1 MNTVND
7 ERLELLQSIAHET
20 LGISLLQP
28 TGKPTEDFRIISIE
42 NLACA
47 LEAAYD
53 AGLLVG
59 AQIVRAAS
67 ETRCSE

>member
-20 LGISLLQP
+20 LGISSLQP
-28 TGKPTEDFRIISIE
+28 TGKPTADFRVVSIE
-42 NLACA
+42 NLSLA

-59 AQIVRAAS
+59 ARTLCATG
-67 ETRCSE
+67 ETRFG

>member
-7 ERLELLQSIAHET
+7 ERLELLQSIACET
-20 LGISLLQP
+20 LGISSLEA
-28 TGKPTEDFRIISIE
+28 TGKPTADFRVISIE
-42 NLACA
+42 NLSRA

-59 AQIVRAAS
+59 ARTMC
-67 ETRCSE
+67 ETGEARCN

>member
-20 LGISLLQP
+20 LGIASLQP
-28 TGKPTEDFRIISIE
+28 TGKPTADFRVISIE

-59 AQIVRAAS
+59 ARTVRAAS
-67 ETRCSE
+67 ETRWN

>member
-7 ERLELLQSIAHET
+7 ERLELLQSIAYET
-20 LGISLLQP
+20 LGIASLES
-28 TGKPTEDFRIISIE
+28 TGKPTADFRVISIE
-42 NLACA
+42 NLARA

-59 AQIVRAAS
+59 ARAVCVTG
-67 ETRCSE
+67 ETHWN